1 MLYSYQILKAKMK
14 IFELQTELSF
24 DFNEK
29 QEVTNIS
36 PYGFREY
43 DARWLYPDQ
52 INKQGLEVFGYG
64 LGQYISDV
72 KGSGSS
78 VVVGHDYRSY
88 SEEVKYHVVK
98 GLLSSGLKVMDVGL
112 SVSPMVYF
120 AQHHLNT
127 DSLAMITASH
137 NENGWTGIKCG
148 IEKSLTFGPEEVS
161 SIKKIVDNNHDAKIE
176 NNGIYQFIRGVK
188 DEYIKYLSSGVKIKK
203 GIKVVVACGNGTA
216 GVFAPELLKLLGC
229 EVIELHC
236 DLDFKF
242 PHYNPNPEDL
252 VMLKDLS
259 ENVIKHSADIG
270 FAFDGD
276 GDRLGVVDDKGEEIF
291 SDKIGLLLSEF
302 LSDSYPGSKFV
313 VDVKSTGLYFE
324 SSILKENNCVI
335 DMWKTGHSHIK
346 RRVKEIGA
354 LCGFEKSGHFFINE
368 PLGLGFDD
376 GLKSACLMLQYLS
389 NGITKKLSDKK
400 LEIKKTF
407 QSPTMAPFC
416 EDGEK
421 YQVVDSIIK
430 KITEIKEKGETVGNQ
445 NIEKI
450 TTING
455 IRFELTNG
463 SWGLVRAS
471 SNKPSLVIV
480 IESYESNDEVE
491 LIFNYINEL
500 LDQTGKVG
508 EYDQT
513 LTG

>member
-1 MLYSYQILKAKMK
+1 ME
-14 IFELQTELSF
+14 IFKSQSGLSF
-24 DFNEK
+24 DFDE
-29 QEVTNIS
+29 EHEAASIS

-72 KGSGSS
+72 KGTGSS
-78 VVVGHDYRSY
+78 IVVGHDYRSY

-161 SIKKIVDNNHDAKIE
+161 LIKKIVDNNHNAKMK
-176 NNGIYQFIRGVK
+176 NNGVYQFISGVK
-188 DEYIKYLSSGVKIKK
+188 DVYIEYLSSGVKIKQ

-216 GVFAPELLKLLGC
+216 GAFAPELLKLLGC

-236 DLDFKF
+236 DLDFEF

-259 ENVIKHSADIG
+259 ENVIKHNADIG

-302 LSDSYPGSKFV
+302 LSNDYPESKFV
-313 VDVKSTGLYFE
+313 IDVKSTGLYFE
-324 SSILKENNCVI
+324 SSILKENNCII
-335 DMWKTGHSHIK
+335 DMWKTGHSHMK

-354 LCGFEKSGHFFINE
+354 LCGFEKSGHFFINK

-376 GLKSACLMLQYLS
+376 GLKSACLMLQYLT

-421 YQVVDSIIK
+421 YQVVNSIIK
-430 KITEIKEKGETVGNQ
+430 KITEIKEKGEIVCNQ

-455 IRFELTNG
+455 IRFELSNG

-480 IESYESNDEVE
+480 IESYESNNEVE

-508 EYDQT
+508 EYDQK

>member
-1 MLYSYQILKAKMK
+1 MK
-14 IFELQTELSF
+14 TFKSQSSISF
-24 DFNEK
+24 DFDE
-29 QEVTNIS
+29 ELEAASIS

-52 INKQGLEVFGYG
+52 INKKGLEVFGYG
-64 LGQYISDV
+64 LGQYISDI

-78 VVVGHDYRSY
+78 IVVGHDYRSY

-148 IEKSLTFGPEEVS
+148 IEKSLTFGPEEVK
-161 SIKKIVDNNHDAKIE
+161 SIKKIVDNNHNVTME
-176 NNGIYQFIRGVK
+176 NNGEYQFIPGVK
-188 DEYIKYLSSGVKIKK
+188 DKYIEYLASDVKINK

-216 GVFAPELLKLLGC
+216 GAFAPELLKRLDC

-259 ENVIKHSADIG
+259 ENVIKHNADVG

-302 LSDSYPGSKFV
+302 LSDGYPGSKFV
-313 VDVKSTGLYFE
+313 IDVKSTGLYFE
-324 SSILKENNCVI
+324 SSILKKNNCTV

-354 LCGFEKSGHFFINE
+354 LCGFEKSGHFFINK

-376 GLKSACLMLQYLS
+376 GLKSACLMLQYLT

-421 YQVVDSIIK
+421 YQVVNSIIK
-430 KITEIKEKGETVGNQ
+430 KITEIKEKGETVCNQ
-445 NIEKI
+445 NIKKI

-455 IRFELTNG
+455 IRFELSNG

-480 IESYESNDEVE
+480 IESYESNNEVE

-508 EYDQT
+508 KYDQT